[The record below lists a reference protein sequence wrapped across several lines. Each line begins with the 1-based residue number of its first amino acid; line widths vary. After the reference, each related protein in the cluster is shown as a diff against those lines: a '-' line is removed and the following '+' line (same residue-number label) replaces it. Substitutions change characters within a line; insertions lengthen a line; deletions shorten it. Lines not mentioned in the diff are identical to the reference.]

1 MSRAGRGSREPGP
14 RSAWWRVGWERRPSG
29 RHRGPQRREIAHRQ
43 PRRSAGTAWSAGLR
57 PASRGSAKPAP
68 MTPGPA
74 NVSPAP
80 HHAVGVNGPT
90 RSCGFRPHSPP
101 PFTPAPRSNTVAKR
115 VLPTAARAWSAGLR
129 PASRGSAK
137 PAPMT
142 PGPANVSPAPHHAVG
157 VNGPTRSCGFRPHSP
172 PPFTPAPRSNTV
184 AKRVLPTAARAWSA
198 GLRPASRGSAKP
210 APMTP
215 GPANVSPAPHHA
227 VGVNGPTRS
236 CGFRPHSPPPFTP
249 APRSNTVAKR
259 VLPTAARAWSAG
271 LRPASRGSAK
281 PAPMTPG
288 CQRRTRARGRLG
300 TPTSGQFSRWGPSD
314 RHRGPQRRE
323 TAHRQ
328 PRRSAGTAWSAGLRP
343 ASRGSAKPAPMTPA
357 ANGARA
363 RGRLGTPTSG
373 QFSRW
378 GPAQR
383 RVAPRVDRC
392 SPTGIRPARSGR
404 GSSGTRTD
412 ACSGH
417 PAEIDARSGRPK
429 IDACFRA
436 IREIDACSGRP
447 KRKYGFRPHSPPR
460 TAFQHRR
467 KRVPLRPSE
476 AER

>member
-137 PAPMT
+137 PAPMM
-142 PGPANVSPAPHHAVG
+142 PAA
-157 VNGPTRSCGFRPHSP
+157 NG
-172 PPFTPAPRSNTV
+172 A
-184 AKRVLPTAARAWSA
+184 
-198 GLRPASRGSAKP
+198 
-210 APMTP
+210 
-215 GPANVSPAPHHA
+215 
-227 VGVNGPTRS
+227 
-236 CGFRPHSPPPFTP
+236 
-249 APRSNTVAKR
+249 
-259 VLPTAARAWSAG
+259 
-271 LRPASRGSAK
+271 
-281 PAPMTPG
+281 
-288 CQRRTRARGRLG
+288 RARGRLG
-300 TPTSGQFSRWGPSD
+300 TPTSGQFSRWGPAD
-314 RHRGPQRRE
+314 RHRGPAGRE
-323 TAHRQ
+323 IAHRQ

-363 RGRLGTPTSG
+363 RGRLGTPDLWPVLPVG
-373 QFSRW
+373 AGR
-378 GPAQR
+378 P
-383 RVAPRVDRC
+383 APRPGGPRDRASPTAKKRGDGLERR
-392 SPTGIRPARSGR
+392 SPTGIARER
-404 GSSGTRTD
+404 ETCTND
-412 ACSGH
+412 AGCQ
-417 PAEIDARSGRPK
+417 RSK
-429 IDACFRA
+429 SA
-436 IREIDACSGRP
+436 
-447 KRKYGFRPHSPPR
+447 R
-460 TAFQHRR
+460 TAWSKTQRGDGLSP
-467 KRVPLRPSE
+467 KPDQ
-476 AER
+476 